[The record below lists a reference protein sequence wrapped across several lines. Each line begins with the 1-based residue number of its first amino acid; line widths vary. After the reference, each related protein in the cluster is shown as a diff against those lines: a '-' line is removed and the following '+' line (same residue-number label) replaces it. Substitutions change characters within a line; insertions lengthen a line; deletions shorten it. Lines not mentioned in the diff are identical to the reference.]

1 MENIKSKCP
10 ARKRARERYMSC
22 NFLTSISYYSDWFGA
37 KTLKVMKRK
46 LFCWQSAVL
55 PEMKC
60 RSFVLN
66 FNDNM
71 VDGLKPG
78 VSVWCDRP
86 GEGRQQQKRA
96 TPWLFHAT
104 ASNRLLAIHGS
115 PTDYI
120 RRIKTDLWLIINLAQ
135 VFQPIPSWL
144 NWPTSFNWPDL

>member
-1 MENIKSKCP
+1 
-10 ARKRARERYMSC
+10 
-22 NFLTSISYYSDWFGA
+22 
-37 KTLKVMKRK
+37 
-46 LFCWQSAVL
+46 
-55 PEMKC
+55 
-60 RSFVLN
+60 
-66 FNDNM
+66 M

-120 RRIKTDLWLIINLAQ
+120 RRIKTDL
-135 VFQPIPSWL
+135 
-144 NWPTSFNWPDL
+144 